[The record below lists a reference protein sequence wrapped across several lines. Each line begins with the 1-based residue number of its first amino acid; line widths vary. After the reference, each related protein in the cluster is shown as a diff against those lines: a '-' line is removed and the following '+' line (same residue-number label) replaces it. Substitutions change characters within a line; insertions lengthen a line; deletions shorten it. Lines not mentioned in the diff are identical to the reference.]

1 MSLGDRM
8 NAGSI
13 PATLSRQLG
22 RGKTHA
28 VTPIPPA
35 ARRWAATAAACAALA
50 LAASPP
56 ATAEVSLCAGGYLV
70 SDLSLV
76 QFDAQS
82 AGTRPVETLP
92 VPVNALG
99 YDPAHDR
106 YYAIAST
113 DHGARVLAIDAGGD
127 ATDLGAAPAGTA
139 DAFAGAIHD
148 GRWYLRARGD
158 LHVVDVQ
165 PDSPAYLDVIDVQP
179 LTRPVELGD
188 WDVGADG
195 RLYGVAASGW
205 GPARLTAVEPGTGTV
220 GVVGNTDLPRG
231 APLGA
236 VVIDPG
242 GMLHAFHGASGRMY
256 HLDVR
261 KPGAS
266 TFSDLGLRARTADAA
281 GCPRALDFGDAPD
294 SYRTTL
300 ANDGPTHSLD
310 PHAALT
316 LGATVDADA
325 DGSPSDGAAADDD
338 DALAAPVQIAVGAQ
352 SVSVPVRNST
362 GAPATVAAWLD
373 LNGDG
378 GFAKGER
385 VLRHLGA
392 GDTTVSLHWSAGV
405 TTPAARGYLRL
416 RLYPGSVQDP
426 KPTGAATGGE
436 VEDYRVRFDWPKQ
449 AAPAVTP
456 PPGSSERR
464 VPNAGGSEG
473 VVRNPARPAPKPT
486 VQFVAER
493 PEAKAPRESGQ
504 LPVPLVVFAAV
515 MVPAIVVAARGIAAR
530 RFRR

>member
-8 NAGSI
+8 NAGLIAS
-13 PATLSRQLG
+13 TLSRQLG
-22 RGKTHA
+22 RGQTHA
-28 VTPIPPA
+28 MPPIPPA

-70 SDLSLV
+70 SDLSLL

-82 AGTRPVETLP
+82 AGAHPVDTLP

-99 YDPAHDR
+99 YDSAHDR

-165 PDSPAYLDVIDVQP
+165 PDSAAYLDVVDVQP
-179 LTRPVELGD
+179 LTRPAELGD

-195 RLYGVAASGW
+195 RLYGVDASGW
-205 GPARLTAVEPGTGTV
+205 GPARLTAVDPGTGAV
-220 GVVGNTDLPRG
+220 SVVGKTDLPG
-231 APLGA
+231 GEPLGA
-236 VVIDPG
+236 VVVDPG
-242 GMLHAFHGASGRMY
+242 GTLHAFRSANGRMY

-266 TFSDLGLRARTADAA
+266 TFSDLGLRARTVDAA

-294 SYRTTL
+294 SYGTTL
-300 ANDGPTHSLD
+300 ANDGPMHSLD

-316 LGATVDADA
+316 LGATVDAD
-325 DGSPSDGAAADDD
+325 DNGSPSDGAELDDD
-338 DALAAPVQIAVGAQ
+338 DALTAPVQIAVGAQ
-352 SVSVPVRNST
+352 SVSVPVRNAT

-385 VLRHLGA
+385 VLRHVGA
-392 GDTTVSLHWSAGV
+392 GDTTISLHWSAGV

-416 RLYPGSVQDP
+416 RVYPGTPQDP
-426 KPTGAATGGE
+426 QPTGAATGGE
-436 VEDYRVRFDWPKQ
+436 VEDHRVRFDWPKQ

-456 PPGSSERR
+456 PPGGTERR
-464 VPNAGGSEG
+464 LQSIAGPES
-473 VVRNPARPAPKPT
+473 VVQYTPQPEPKPT

-493 PEAKAPRESGQ
+493 PEAKAPPESGQ

-530 RFRR
+530 RLRR